1 MIVTT
6 REHVLDYLGINTNLD
21 KALSFIA
28 ETDISALDDGSY
40 PIDGEDVRVKVQHM
54 RTKTSQEAR
63 LEAHEAYAD
72 IQMLLEGT
80 ECIGWRFRD
89 AGLCETE
96 AAPERDIW
104 FYEGSYEQLEL
115 RPGWLAI
122 VFPDD
127 VHAPGLCTEEPSSIR
142 KAVFKVRLK

>member
-1 MIVTT
+1 MIVTNQA
-6 REHVLDYLGINTNLD
+6 HVLDYLGINTNLD

-28 ETDISALDDGSY
+28 ETDISSLDDGSY

-54 RTKTSQEAR
+54 RTKNSQEAR

-80 ECIGWRFRD
+80 ERIGWRFRG

-96 AAPERDIW
+96 VAPERDIW

-127 VHAPGLCTEEPSSIR
+127 VHAPGLCPEEPSSIR